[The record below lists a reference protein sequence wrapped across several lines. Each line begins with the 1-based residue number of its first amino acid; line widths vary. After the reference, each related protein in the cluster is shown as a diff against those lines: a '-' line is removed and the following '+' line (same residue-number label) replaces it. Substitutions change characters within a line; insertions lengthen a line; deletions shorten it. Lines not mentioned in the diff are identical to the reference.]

1 MSFYDFVPL
10 GDTLKRKA
18 IVSLYFFAFV
28 LAPINCLWSKL
39 TSDNDLSTSC
49 LGYPRVSRRCLK
61 FARHSPNV
69 VFEEFVLSNLIAS
82 PLMKPQEGGTR

>member
-1 MSFYDFVPL
+1 MSFYNFVPL

-39 TSDNDLSTSC
+39 TSDNDLSMTSILLFRIPAC
-49 LGYPRVSRRCLK
+49 FEALFKVRKALIKRR
-61 FARHSPNV
+61 F
-69 VFEEFVLSNLIAS
+69 
-82 PLMKPQEGGTR
+82 